1 MEGRHLRLEARSACV
16 FGQLL
21 CVYVSAVSRSGIR
34 TAARPRDRVRCECL
48 VIGRHAC
55 ESITVC
61 GSHIRRVRA
70 PASTSKPLYC
80 ALKVVGG
87 GRTHY
92 ISIVCLVAGCH
103 GERWERVA
111 PQPSPRRL
119 RHSGKEIK
127 RALSYH
133 KYTTMVLDRASRN

>member
-1 MEGRHLRLEARSACV
+1 M
-16 FGQLL
+16 
-21 CVYVSAVSRSGIR
+21 
-34 TAARPRDRVRCECL
+34 
-48 VIGRHAC
+48 IGRHAC
-55 ESITVC
+55 ESPCVGAILGESV
-61 GSHIRRVRA
+61 RR
-70 PASTSKPLYC
+70 STSKLLYC
-80 ALKVVGG
+80 ALKVVGV

-92 ISIVCLVAGCH
+92 ISIVCLVAGGH

>member
-21 CVYVSAVSRSGIR
+21 CVCVSAVSRSGIR

-55 ESITVC
+55 ESPCVGAILGESV
-61 GSHIRRVRA
+61 RR
-70 PASTSKPLYC
+70 STSKLLYC
-80 ALKVVGG
+80 ALKVVGV

-92 ISIVCLVAGCH
+92 ISIVCLVAGGH

-111 PQPSPRRL
+111 PQPSFSSKVEAL
-119 RHSGKEIK
+119 RSL
-127 RALSYH
+127 R
-133 KYTTMVLDRASRN
+133 